1 MFERVEEIISG
12 NKLKAACALLGQLYP
27 DREPARIAAEIQR
40 MLDQP
45 GWRMVGIFDGEE
57 CAATM
62 LVQEGFRMYC
72 GQFIRMDSMV
82 IDETRR
88 SRGLGRVL
96 MQWAKAEGKKRGAD
110 LLMLDSYVY
119 NHEGHRFFFRE
130 GAQISGYHFTLDLSD
145 PVSDDET
152 V

>member
-1 MFERVEEIISG
+1 MFERVEVITSG
-12 NKLKAACALLGQLYP
+12 PKLKAACKLLEQLYP
-27 DREPARIAAEIQR
+27 DRAPKRIAEEIDI
-40 MLDQP
+40 MLAQQ

-62 LVQEGFRMYC
+62 FVQEGYRLYC

-82 IDETRR
+82 IDESRR

-96 MQWAKAEGKKRGAD
+96 MHWVREEGKRNGAVH
-110 LLMLDSYVY
+110 LMLDSYVF

-130 GAQISGYHFTLDLSD
+130 GAQISGYHFTLDLSE
-145 PVSDDET
+145 PADDNE
-152 V
+152 